1 MYHEVAERSAPGFEK
16 YTVTP
21 RAFAAQMRWL
31 ARAGYSAI
39 GLDAVLAQRARGT
52 ELPRRPVVLT
62 FDDGFRSCVEWA
74 VPVLQAYDFTATF
87 YLVVGLMGQ
96 ASRWLRASHGFEL
109 PLIDWPT
116 ARRLADAGFHCGAHS
131 MTHPH
136 LQTLAPARCRYEL
149 VESRRIAEQELGRE
163 VGHLA
168 YPFGSYDAPVRQM
181 AADAGFRSACSV
193 KLGRSPPDDD
203 PLALRRIP
211 VSGRDTLLDFVC
223 RLRTAESLRG
233 LVYRKA
239 RGAWRRIRSHAVR

>member
-1 MYHEVAERSAPGFEK
+1 MAERSAPGFEK

-21 RAFAAQMRWL
+21 RAFALQMRWL

-39 GLDAVLAQRARGT
+39 GLDAVLTHRAHAT

-62 FDDGFRSCVEWA
+62 FDDGFRSCVERV
-74 VPVLQAYDFTATF
+74 VPVLQTYGFTAMF
-87 YLVVGLMGQ
+87 YLVAGLMGQ
-96 ASRWLRASHGFEL
+96 TSRWLQATHGFEL

-116 ARRLADAGFHCGAHS
+116 ARRLTDAGFHCGAHS

-136 LQTLAPARCRYEL
+136 LPKLAPASCRYEL
-149 VESRRIAEQELGRE
+149 AESRRLAEQEVGQE
-163 VGHLA
+163 VVHLA
-168 YPFGSYDAPVRQM
+168 YPFGSYDAAVRQM
-181 AADAGFRSACSV
+181 AAEAGFRSACSV

-211 VSGRDTLLDFVC
+211 VTGTDTLLDFVC
-223 RLRTAESLRG
+223 RLRTAQSLRG

-239 RGAWRRIRSHAVR
+239 RGAWRRIRAHAVR